1 MARLNE
7 PSAPLESVEALKRR
21 FVRQNREIA
30 RVNSTQSVK
39 IRNLEGEVS
48 HLLSENILLREQII
62 KLQFQIDNNLAS
74 ESIGSVKQS
83 LEAKLVE
90 LGSLIQELGNVQQD
104 AEGRRALRRKSGVK
118 SAAKQSPDQ
127 RNWKNGLTISEVM
140 GGADG
145 RLPPIVEG
153 KYYPRRTLDAD
164 DALNLAQNSEDIVD
178 SPELGPP
185 PVAHFEAGD
194 PIKFDSGRDEF
205 PAEAGAERKEMLDPT
220 LLVNLETRR
229 KRRESSRREE
239 DAQADSLQME
249 ARNSSET
256 DGQARWE
263 HTLKSGAKRKFSAR
277 ESNGDLDPASAPTKS
292 DFEYHR
298 SRQTPRYDATENE
311 RLASKQ
317 TTDRIVRVQPE
328 PRARTADVLREN
340 QKASIKPMP
349 NGRSILAPSELMKYN
364 EMHARSLTILAE
376 SVNTDPV
383 SSPVKA
389 SGPVEAEE
397 IKPAKKEV
405 PYKSRD
411 RNRTKEQAPSQRFTR
426 PPKAH
431 QTDSSAPTSAVQEV
445 SRPTQLA
452 PRAPAPSL
460 EDLLAP
466 EGSAPPPPARPEGRD
481 TPPPGDLDP
490 EAANTNAFGSM
501 GRASRRQ
508 RGSISY
514 VEPNLRDKMRRP
526 TKDLVDAVGAE
537 ERLRQRRA
545 GQSDSDRQEPG
556 FTITGE
562 GASNVGTVM
571 VKQEQGEGGG
581 LDWKTLPVKERQSDR
596 DREMDNAPSPLGAKS
611 TTAKTV
617 LPDSVVTERRRRHSI
632 LDRERVTAEA
642 RPQGSGAASTI
653 AALNPKPR
661 SHGDDKQPEA
671 SGRASRL
678 AETASS
684 VKDQESSPAE
694 VENLAA
700 SARTGNPSAVRASR
714 RHSSVADGRVKD
726 ALSRRAE
733 RSKQKSNDGKT
744 EVVPELK
751 HMRSAASLAVASE
764 EGAMGRG
771 ERAASRRRSMML

>member
-7 PSAPLESVEALKRR
+7 PSAPLER

-30 RVNSTQSVK
+30 RANSTQSIK

-48 HLLSENILLREQII
+48 RLLSENLLLREQVI
-62 KLQFQIDNNLAS
+62 KLQFEINNNVGS
-74 ESIGSVKQS
+74 ENIGNVKQS
-83 LEAKLVE
+83 LEAKLLE

-104 AEGRRALRRKSGVK
+104 AEGRRALRRRSGVK
-118 SAAKQSPDQ
+118 SAPKQSPDQ
-127 RNWKNGLTISEVM
+127 RNWKNGLTISDVM
-140 GGADG
+140 GGVDG

-153 KYYPRRTLDAD
+153 KYYPRRTLDAN
-164 DALNLAQNSEDIVD
+164 DALNLEQNSEGIVD

-185 PVAHFEAGD
+185 PVAHFDAGD
-194 PIKFDSGRDEF
+194 PIKFDSGHDEF
-205 PAEAGAERKEMLDPT
+205 QAEAGAETKEMLDPT

-229 KRRESSRREE
+229 KRRESSRQEE
-239 DAQADSLQME
+239 DAQADPLPMQ
-249 ARNSSET
+249 ARDSGET

-263 HTLKSGAKRKFSAR
+263 HTLKSGAKRKLSAR
-277 ESNGDLDPASAPTKS
+277 ESNEDLDPASAPTKS
-292 DFEYHR
+292 DSEYHR
-298 SRQTPRYDATENE
+298 SRQTPRYDATEND
-311 RLASKQ
+311 LIASNQ
-317 TTDRIVRVQPE
+317 ATDRIVRVQPE
-328 PRARTADVLREN
+328 PRARTADVLREK

-349 NGRSILAPSELMKYN
+349 NGRSILAPSELVDNN
-364 EMHARSLTILAE
+364 EMHTRSLTVLAE

-383 SSPVKA
+383 SSPVKT
-389 SGPVEAEE
+389 SNPAETEHVKPPKRE
-397 IKPAKKEV
+397 I

-411 RNRTKEQAPSQRFTR
+411 RSRTKEQAPSQRFNR

-431 QTDSSAPTSAVQEV
+431 QVETSEPTSAVHEI
-445 SRPTQLA
+445 SRPTRAA
-452 PRAPAPSL
+452 PKTPAPSL
-460 EDLLAP
+460 DDIVAP
-466 EGSAPPPPARPEGRD
+466 EYSAPPPARPEGRD

-526 TKDLVDAVGAE
+526 TKGLVDAVGAD
-537 ERLRQRRA
+537 ERLQQRRA
-545 GQSDSDRQEPG
+545 GQTDSDRQEPG
-556 FTITGE
+556 LTIRGE
-562 GASNVGTVM
+562 GTSNTRTAM

-596 DREMDNAPSPLGAKS
+596 DREMDNAPSPLEAKS
-611 TTAKTV
+611 TTAKAD

-632 LDRERVTAEA
+632 LDCEGVTAEA

-661 SHGDDKQPEA
+661 SHGDANQPETSA
-671 SGRASRL
+671 RVSRP

-694 VENLAA
+694 VENLVA
-700 SARTGNPSAVRASR
+700 SARTSNLSVARASR

-733 RSKQKSNDGKT
+733 RSRQRSNDGKT
-744 EVVPELK
+744 EVIPELK
-751 HMRSAASLAVASE
+751 NMRSAATLAVASE

>member
-1 MARLNE
+1 M
-7 PSAPLESVEALKRR
+7 
-21 FVRQNREIA
+21 
-30 RVNSTQSVK
+30 
-39 IRNLEGEVS
+39 
-48 HLLSENILLREQII
+48 
-62 KLQFQIDNNLAS
+62 
-74 ESIGSVKQS
+74 
-83 LEAKLVE
+83 
-90 LGSLIQELGNVQQD
+90 
-104 AEGRRALRRKSGVK
+104 
-118 SAAKQSPDQ
+118 
-127 RNWKNGLTISEVM
+127 
-140 GGADG
+140 
-145 RLPPIVEG
+145 
-153 KYYPRRTLDAD
+153 
-164 DALNLAQNSEDIVD
+164 QNSEGIVD

-194 PIKFDSGRDEF
+194 PIKFDSGHDEF
-205 PAEAGAERKEMLDPT
+205 QPEAGAETKEMLDPT

-229 KRRESSRREE
+229 RRRESSRREE
-239 DAQADSLQME
+239 DAQADPLQMQ
-249 ARNSSET
+249 ASDSGET
-256 DGQARWE
+256 DGQTKWE

-277 ESNGDLDPASAPTKS
+277 ESNGDLDSASAPTKS

-298 SRQTPRYDATENE
+298 SRQTPRCDATENE
-311 RLASKQ
+311 RIASNQ

-328 PRARTADVLREN
+328 PRARTVDVLREK
-340 QKASIKPMP
+340 QKASTKPMP
-349 NGRSILAPSELMKYN
+349 NGRSILAPSELMSYN
-364 EMHARSLTILAE
+364 SMHTRTLTILAE

-383 SSPVKA
+383 SSPVKT
-389 SGPVEAEE
+389 SRPAEPE
-397 IKPAKKEV
+397 QMKPSKREV

-411 RNRTKEQAPSQRFTR
+411 RNRTKEQAPSQRFNR

-431 QTDSSAPTSAVQEV
+431 QVGASEPTSAVQEV
-445 SRPTQLA
+445 SQTTQPA
-452 PRAPAPSL
+452 PKTPAPSL
-460 EDLLAP
+460 DDILAP
-466 EGSAPPPPARPEGRD
+466 EDSAPPPARPEGRD

-526 TKDLVDAVGAE
+526 TKGLVDAVGAE
-537 ERLRQRRA
+537 ERLQQRRT
-545 GQSDSDRQEPG
+545 GQSDSDHQEPG
-556 FTITGE
+556 VTITGE
-562 GASNVGTVM
+562 GPSNIRTVM

-596 DREMDNAPSPLGAKS
+596 DRERDNAPSPLGAKS
-611 TTAKTV
+611 TTAKTD
-617 LPDSVVTERRRRHSI
+617 LPDSVITERRRRHSI

-642 RPQGSGAASTI
+642 RLRGSGAASTI

-671 SGRASRL
+671 SGRASRP

-684 VKDQESSPAE
+684 VKDQESSPPE
-694 VENLAA
+694 VENLAV

-733 RSKQKSNDGKT
+733 RNKQKSNDGKT
-744 EVVPELK
+744 EVVPELRNL
-751 HMRSAASLAVASE
+751 RSAATLAVASE